1 MNFEH
6 LLQGAIENEFEE
18 LNGLEPGSNEY
29 KARVDTITK
38 FMDRAIEIEKC
49 NNEREDRI
57 ERQEN
62 ENDKKQTQLENDRKR
77 MEFEEEIKRM
87 QMDEEKKHRQFEQ
100 EIRERQ
106 MKEERTNRIVTAV
119 MTGVGIVLPIVVT
132 VWGTKK
138 SFEFEKEG
146 TITTI
151 MGRGF
156 VSKLLPK
163 K

>member
-1 MNFEH
+1 MNFEN
-6 LLQGAIENEFEE
+6 LLEGVIETGFEE
-18 LNGLEPGSNEY
+18 LEETEVGSNEY
-29 KARVDTITK
+29 KARVDTLTK

-49 NNEREDRI
+49 NNEQEDRK
-57 ERQEN
+57 ERRE
-62 ENDKKQTQLENDRKR
+62 LENDLKQSQLEAEKKR
-77 MEFEEEIKRM
+77 QEFEEEMKRM
-87 QMDEEKKHRQFEQ
+87 QMEEEKRQRRFER

-106 MKEERTNRIVTAV
+106 MKEERTNRITTVIMTAA
-119 MTGVGIVLPIVVT
+119 GIILPIAVT
-132 VWGTKK
+132 IWGTKK

-156 VSKLLPK
+156 VNKLLPK

>member
-1 MNFEH
+1 MNFEN
-6 LLQGAIENEFEE
+6 LLHGAIETEFEQ
-18 LNGLEPGSNEY
+18 LEETEVGSNEY
-29 KARVDTITK
+29 KARVDTLTK

-49 NNEREDRI
+49 NNDREDRI
-57 ERQEN
+57 ERQERD
-62 ENDKKQTQLENDRKR
+62 NDLKQTQLENDKKR
-77 MEFEEEIKRM
+77 QEFEEEMKRM
-87 QMDEEKKHRQFEQ
+87 QMEEEKRQRRFEH

-106 MKEERTNRIVTAV
+106 MKEERTNRIVTTIV
-119 MTGVGIVLPIVVT
+119 TVSGIVLPIVVT
-132 VWGTKK
+132 IWGTKK

-156 VSKLLPK
+156 INKLLPK